1 MYFREI
7 AFLEKNW
14 RMMWL
19 GIFLAIGGHFSFYFV
34 HGISMIGIALLYSVI
49 VIWSMVYSTNL
60 FIPLC

>member
-1 MYFREI
+1 M

-14 RMMWL
+14 RMIWL
-19 GIFLAIGGHFSFYFV
+19 GIFLAIGVLFFYFV
-34 HGISMIGIALLYSVI
+34 HGISMIGIALLCSVI